1 MAHQLRSP
9 PQLLGR
15 IRGSAG
21 VPSIFTGKS
30 EECCACELALPWSR
44 SRMPAH
50 SVPRATPLTAS
61 FVIALQSYGTRKTDL
76 RPQSHGHDCQALVGE
91 ARGVAFRAAAGDL
104 TSTPRSSVA
113 VLLKLVGGVMRYS
126 EFDAFCV
133 QPRCLVSSITSRQ
146 ELAPSCHQ
154 RNFSL
159 TQDVRCT

>member
-1 MAHQLRSP
+1 MLR
-9 PQLLGR
+9 LR
-15 IRGSAG
+15 IGSS
-21 VPSIFTGKS
+21 VV
-30 EECCACELALPWSR
+30 EEYR
-44 SRMPAH
+44 RMPAH

-76 RPQSHGHDCQALVGE
+76 RPQSHGHDCQARVGE

-133 QPRCLVSSITSRQ
+133 QPRSLVSSMTSRQ